1 MAYNQ
6 ADVVSGEQY
15 RYALTNFRIAHE
27 RVEEQR
33 IQLQEQ
39 EKQIALLRA
48 RINTLEGGN
57 QGIKTKQGQ
66 SSVDDFSIKNSASKL
81 ERLINGWAAEVVRTH
96 GNQLGDIRQA
106 AVSDIYEGYPPEEE
120 EIMRGDA
127 TAIQVQN
134 LLRHAI
140 SHAISEGIV
149 NCLIVT
155 NSQEANVQLTRI
167 HEHIFARD
175 PTVASVWRRQ
185 TFSAAVETFTADMSQ
200 LILDE
205 HAPAL
210 TQLLNL
216 YPATD
221 PASQQSP
228 NAVTRVLEAAYD
240 FSRML
245 HGSASSAGGTVDAF
259 YRAFV
264 PELSSTLYP
273 RQIELVKRCL
283 TSEKGEADKVG
294 ATIFPGLV
302 KVSRGPATPNDKPD
316 VKNVVQ
322 TVVRRAQ
329 VICECALMMS
339 GPGGLTGGAGSVNGS
354 VMGSPPPLSH
364 SSHSH
369 SSMYG
374 GVMPGGPGGP
384 GSLNGSVMGSPPPT
398 VPHSPHPPR
407 GGYGGIGGQPGVWDK
422 LGDYDCVL

>member
-1 MAYNQ
+1 MAYNGP
-6 ADVVSGEQY
+6 DVISGEQY

-27 RVEEQR
+27 KVEEQR

-48 RINTLEGGN
+48 RIATLEGGS

-66 SSVDDFSIKNSASKL
+66 SSVDDFSIKNTASKL
-81 ERLINGWAAEVVRTH
+81 ERLINGWAVSVVRARPHHLTDV
-96 GNQLGDIRQA
+96 GRA
-106 AVSDIYEGYPPEEE
+106 AIMDIYEDSPPEEE
-120 EIMRGDA
+120 EMMIEGASAM
-127 TAIQVQN
+127 QVQN

-140 SHAISEGIV
+140 SQAISEGIV

-185 TFSAAVETFTADMSQ
+185 TFSAAVETFTPEMSQ

-205 HAPAL
+205 HMPNI
-210 TQLLNL
+210 TKLLDLN
-216 YPATD
+216 PATD
-221 PASQQSP
+221 PAAHQSP
-228 NAVTRVLEAAYD
+228 NSVTRVLEAAYE

-245 HGSASSAGGTVDAF
+245 HGSSSSAGGTVDAF

-264 PELSSTLYP
+264 PELASTLYP

-283 TSEKGEADKVG
+283 TSERGEPDRVG

-302 KVSRGPATPNDKPD
+302 KVSRGPATPDGKPD
-316 VKNVVQ
+316 MNNVVQ

-329 VICECALMMS
+329 VICECALAIG
-339 GPGGLTGGAGSVNGS
+339 GPGQGQAVPGVMNGS
-354 VMGSPPPLSH
+354 IMSSPSPPISH
-364 SSHSH
+364 SSHSP
-369 SSMYG
+369 SVYSAV
-374 GVMPGGPGGP
+374 GV
-384 GSLNGSVMGSPPPT
+384 PPNF
-398 VPHSPHPPR
+398 
-407 GGYGGIGGQPGVWDK
+407 
-422 LGDYDCVL
+422 